1 MPWDAFKSLV
11 MLPGHSGPLGVVGIA
26 ADGGGD
32 GSYDNVPWDVFKCP
46 NRLKVQMRLVKLLNR
61 LNPASPPFGPAES
74 A

>member
-11 MLPGHSGPLGVVGIA
+11 MLPGYSGPLGVVGIA

-32 GSYDNVPWDVFKCP
+32 GSYDNVPWDQ